1 MNAARGALLRQPEE
15 PAGARAGLL
24 YGKLL
29 PELSVLLL
37 FIVLV
42 LAPEQAWWINQDAL
56 GFGVMADGAT
66 LMLSATLIDIASRI
80 QRPPPWW
87 LAPIILIGMFLMY
100 PDAWLALK
108 AGWSLGFWCFLP
120 FAWSILERLR
130 EMWTL
135 PAASRIE
142 KIRRRTLTFDRLYTA
157 LVVAG
162 LWIGGGLVWM
172 LASGGEFGQVFDLS
186 RMLWA
191 LLAFYAINVFN
202 VVRVHRTSFGQ
213 RPRSLLPWID
223 GGQAVYL
230 DPL

>member
-1 MNAARGALLRQPEE
+1 MNASRGALFSQPEE
-15 PAGARAGLL
+15 QAGARAGVL

-37 FIVLV
+37 FMVLI
-42 LAPEQAWWINQDAL
+42 LAPEQASWIDEDAL

-66 LMLSATLIDIASRI
+66 LMLSATMIDVASRL
-80 QRPPPWW
+80 QRAPPWW
-87 LAPIILIGMFLMY
+87 LAPIILAGMFLMY
-100 PDAWLALK
+100 PDAWVVLK
-108 AGWSLGFWCFLP
+108 TGWTLGFWCFLP

-130 EMWTL
+130 ELWTL
-135 PAASRIE
+135 PGASRIE
-142 KIRRRTLTFDRLYTA
+142 KIRRRTLTFDRLYLA
-157 LVVAG
+157 PVLGV

-172 LASGGEFGQVFDLS
+172 LASGGEFGQVFDPS
-186 RMLWA
+186 RMLWL

-202 VVRVHRTSFGQ
+202 IVRVHRPSFSQ